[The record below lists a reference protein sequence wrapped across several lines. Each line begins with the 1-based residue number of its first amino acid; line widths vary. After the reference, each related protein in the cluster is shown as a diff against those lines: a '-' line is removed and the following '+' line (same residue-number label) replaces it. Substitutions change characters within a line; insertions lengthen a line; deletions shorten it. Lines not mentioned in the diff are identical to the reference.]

1 MIKIEDLE
9 MKFNLFIHMF
19 ISCGFKFFPESLS
32 MFLTEFPN
40 DILMLKCH
48 VLCLHSFHHP
58 FSTSPPPSRWL
69 PSSPHGIPLPLSC
82 HIYGMLL
89 YMCLYICVWDKP
101 FWIWFISLNM
111 MTTICIHFPTKVT
124 VSFFSVTE
132 GNSVVYVYFLLI
144 HSTDDGYLG

>member
-1 MIKIEDLE
+1 
-9 MKFNLFIHMF
+9 
-19 ISCGFKFFPESLS
+19 
-32 MFLTEFPN
+32 
-40 DILMLKCH
+40 
-48 VLCLHSFHHP
+48 
-58 FSTSPPPSRWL
+58 
-69 PSSPHGIPLPLSC
+69 
-82 HIYGMLL
+82 MLL